1 MSVLRPKSLKLAGLA
16 APAGMVST
24 LRAAHNGNTSTA
36 PQLQVTLALLK
47 PTLVSYQPDVSAVLK
62 RIKTAKFDI
71 VRNKRIYWK
80 EKDAQAFYKEHEGKF
95 YYDRLIQ
102 GMTR

>member
-1 MSVLRPKSLKLAGLA
+1 MSLLCPNSFKTAV
-16 APAGMVST
+16 PAKMLPS
-24 LRAAHNGNTSTA
+24 LRAAHSGSG
-36 PQLQVTLALLK
+36 PHSPPLQVTLALLK

-62 RIKTAKFDI
+62 RIKLAKFDI
-71 VRNKRIYWK
+71 VRNKRLFWK

>member
-1 MSVLRPKSLKLAGLA
+1 MSFLRTRTLKLA
-16 APAGMVST
+16 APTGAVPS
-24 LRAAHNGNTSTA
+24 LRAAHSGHSPQA

-62 RIKTAKFDI
+62 RIKVAKFDI